1 MNQSTYPEKSWVDP
15 RLEKRPSPIH
25 GTGVFAAQAIR
36 AGERLVIPGGIVF
49 TSEDKQAGRVHLDPG
64 KEYNEDQLDEDL
76 FMVMPIDEDISYWF
90 SHSCDPN
97 FWGDV
102 ARRDI
107 AVDEE
112 ITTDYALCI
121 ADEDYR
127 LAPCRC
133 GTSLCRHEITGNDWQ
148 LPELQQRYRGHFVPF
163 IERKIQA
170 MNEHS
175 KAKGKGGR
183 IN

>member
-1 MNQSTYPEKSWVDP
+1 MSQSTYPPKSWADP

-25 GTGVFAAQAIR
+25 GTGVFATEAIR
-36 AGERLVIPGGIVF
+36 AGERLVISGGIVF
-49 TSEDKQAGRVHLDPG
+49 TMEDKEAGRVHLDPN

-76 FMVMPIDEDISYWF
+76 FMVMPIDEDIGYWF

-107 AVDEE
+107 APNEE

-121 ADEDYR
+121 ADED
-127 LAPCRC
+127 
-133 GTSLCRHEITGNDWQ
+133 
-148 LPELQQRYRGHFVPF
+148 
-163 IERKIQA
+163 
-170 MNEHS
+170 
-175 KAKGKGGR
+175 
-183 IN
+183 